1 MTDPSRGTP
10 AASGDDIRPTTAA
23 REGGDAPSKRPRGRE
38 RYPADVVV
46 DAPPASARAAADGL
60 AAGPITQGRLVLAQN
75 ETAAVRPPAQLPPV
89 THTPATTPATS
100 LPAEVP
106 VAAQPPAVAAA
117 VRPATGDPG
126 PAPAET
132 SAAVAPAGRSGRR
145 LVAGGRFEGPL
156 HERSFDEADPVL
168 EARPRPER
176 QRSGSHAAPAVRDR
190 VATGPGPDA
199 APPEPVLRRSRDRST
214 VRRPGPAVMGV
225 LNVTPDS
232 FSDGGRHLDLDAA
245 LTHARTLVSRGAD
258 IVDVGGES
266 TRPGA
271 ARVEPADELRRVL
284 PVVRQ
289 LASEGVRVSID
300 TMNASTAAAAL
311 EAGAEIVNDVS
322 GGLADVD
329 MARVVAESGR
339 TFVVM
344 HWRGRLDGSGHAPS
358 AASRDYDGDVVGTVA
373 DELAARVDDLV
384 ARGVDPSTIVLDPGL
399 GFSKDATQNWQLL
412 AHLDVLGRL
421 GLPVLVAA
429 SRKRFLADLLPE
441 GAPPVDRDP
450 ATAVISVLAAQAD
463 VWGVRVHDVAGTRAA
478 LDVLQAWTE
487 AAAAPRRPARH
498 A

>member
-1 MTDPSRGTP
+1 
-10 AASGDDIRPTTAA
+10 
-23 REGGDAPSKRPRGRE
+23 
-38 RYPADVVV
+38 
-46 DAPPASARAAADGL
+46 
-60 AAGPITQGRLVLAQN
+60 
-75 ETAAVRPPAQLPPV
+75 
-89 THTPATTPATS
+89 
-100 LPAEVP
+100 
-106 VAAQPPAVAAA
+106 
-117 VRPATGDPG
+117 
-126 PAPAET
+126 
-132 SAAVAPAGRSGRR
+132 
-145 LVAGGRFEGPL
+145 
-156 HERSFDEADPVL
+156 
-168 EARPRPER
+168 
-176 QRSGSHAAPAVRDR
+176 
-190 VATGPGPDA
+190 
-199 APPEPVLRRSRDRST
+199 
-214 VRRPGPAVMGV
+214 MGV

-232 FSDGGRHLDLDAA
+232 FSDGGRHLDLEAA
-245 LTHARTLVSRGAD
+245 LAHARALVSLGAD

-271 ARVEPADELRRVL
+271 VRVEPADELRRVL
-284 PVVRQ
+284 PVVRE

-322 GGLADVD
+322 GGLADGD

-344 HWRGRLDGSGHAPS
+344 HWRGRLDGSGHAPA
-358 AASRDYDGDVVGTVA
+358 AASHDYDGDVVGTVA

-384 ARGVDPSTIVLDPGL
+384 ARGVDPSAIVLDPGL
-399 GFSKDATQNWQLL
+399 GFSKDALQNWQLL

>member
-1 MTDPSRGTP
+1 MTDPSSGTP
-10 AASGDDIRPTTAA
+10 AASGDDGRPAAAA
-23 REGGDAPSKRPRGRE
+23 REASGAPTKRPRGRE

-46 DAPPASARAAADGL
+46 DAPPASARAAADEL

-100 LPAEVP
+100 LPAEAP
-106 VAAQPPAVAAA
+106 AGAQPSAAA
-117 VRPATGDPG
+117 AAARPATGDL
-126 PAPAET
+126 APAET
-132 SAAVAPAGRSGRR
+132 AAISAPAARSGRR

-156 HERSFDEADPVL
+156 HERSFDDADPVL

-190 VATGPGPDA
+190 VATGPGSHA

-214 VRRPGPAVMGV
+214 VRRPGPAIMGV

-245 LTHARTLVSRGAD
+245 LAHARTLVAQGAD
-258 IVDVGGES
+258 VVDVGGES

-284 PVVRQ
+284 PVVRE

-344 HWRGRLDGSGHAPS
+344 HWRGRLDGSGHAPA
-358 AASRDYDGDVVGTVA
+358 AASRDYDGDVVGTVT

-399 GFSKDATQNWQLL
+399 GFSKDATHNWQLL

-441 GAPPVDRDP
+441 GAPPIDRDP

>member
-1 MTDPSRGTP
+1 VTDPSSGTP
-10 AASGDDIRPTTAA
+10 AASDDDSRPAAAA
-23 REGGDAPSKRPRGRE
+23 REGGGAPSKRPRGRE

-46 DAPPASARAAADGL
+46 DAPPASARVAADEL
-60 AAGPITQGRLVLAQN
+60 AAGAITQGRLVLAQN

-89 THTPATTPATS
+89 THTPATTSASS
-100 LPAEVP
+100 LPAEAP
-106 VAAQPPAVAAA
+106 AAA
-117 VRPATGDPG
+117 V
-126 PAPAET
+126 
-132 SAAVAPAGRSGRR
+132 RSGRR

-156 HERSFDEADPVL
+156 HERSFDDADPVL

-176 QRSGSHAAPAVRDR
+176 HRSGSHAAPAVRDR
-190 VATGPGPDA
+190 VATGPGSHA

-214 VRRPGPAVMGV
+214 ARRPGPAVMGV

-232 FSDGGRHLDLDAA
+232 FSDGGRHLDVDAA
-245 LTHARTLVSRGAD
+245 LAHARALVAQGAD
-258 IVDVGGES
+258 VVDVGGES

-284 PVVRQ
+284 PVVRE

-344 HWRGRLDGSGHAPS
+344 HWRGRLDGSGHAP
-358 AASRDYDGDVVGTVA
+358 AATSRDYDGDVVGTVA

-384 ARGVDPSTIVLDPGL
+384 ARGVDASTIVLDPGL
-399 GFSKDATQNWQLL
+399 GFSKDALQNWQLL
-412 AHLDVLGRL
+412 AHLDVFGRL

-429 SRKRFLADLLPE
+429 SRKRFLADLLPA

>member
-10 AASGDDIRPTTAA
+10 ATSGDDGRPPAA
-23 REGGDAPSKRPRGRE
+23 AHEVGAVPSKRPRGRE

-46 DAPPASARAAADGL
+46 DAPPASARAAADEL
-60 AAGPITQGRLVLAQN
+60 AVGPITQGRLVLAQN

-89 THTPATTPATS
+89 THTPATTSATS
-100 LPAEVP
+100 LPAE
-106 VAAQPPAVAAA
+106 A
-117 VRPATGDPG
+117 
-126 PAPAET
+126 PAPA
-132 SAAVAPAGRSGRR
+132 VRSGRR

-156 HERSFDEADPVL
+156 HERSFDDADPVL
-168 EARPRPER
+168 EARPRPDR
-176 QRSGSHAAPAVRDR
+176 QRAGSHAAPAVRDR
-190 VATGPGPDA
+190 VATGPGSHA
-199 APPEPVLRRSRDRST
+199 APPAPVLRRSRDRSGA
-214 VRRPGPAVMGV
+214 RRPGPQVMGV

-245 LTHARTLVSRGAD
+245 LAHARALVAQGAD

-271 ARVEPADELRRVL
+271 SRVEPADELRRVL
-284 PVVRQ
+284 PVVRE
-289 LASEGVRVSID
+289 LAAEGVRVSID

-329 MARVVAESGR
+329 MARVAAESGR

-344 HWRGRLDGSGHAPS
+344 HWRGRLDGSGQAPA

-384 ARGVDPSTIVLDPGL
+384 ARGVDPSAIVLDPGL

-412 AHLDVLGRL
+412 AHLDVVGRL

-441 GAPPVDRDP
+441 GAPPTDRDP

-463 VWGVRVHDVAGTRAA
+463 VWGVRVHDVAGTRVA

-487 AAAAPRRPARH
+487 AAVAPRRPARH

>member
-1 MTDPSRGTP
+1 
-10 AASGDDIRPTTAA
+10 
-23 REGGDAPSKRPRGRE
+23 
-38 RYPADVVV
+38 
-46 DAPPASARAAADGL
+46 
-60 AAGPITQGRLVLAQN
+60 
-75 ETAAVRPPAQLPPV
+75 
-89 THTPATTPATS
+89 
-100 LPAEVP
+100 
-106 VAAQPPAVAAA
+106 
-117 VRPATGDPG
+117 
-126 PAPAET
+126 
-132 SAAVAPAGRSGRR
+132 
-145 LVAGGRFEGPL
+145 
-156 HERSFDEADPVL
+156 
-168 EARPRPER
+168 
-176 QRSGSHAAPAVRDR
+176 
-190 VATGPGPDA
+190 
-199 APPEPVLRRSRDRST
+199 
-214 VRRPGPAVMGV
+214 MGV

-232 FSDGGRHLDLDAA
+232 FSDGGRHLDLEAA
-245 LTHARTLVSRGAD
+245 LAHARALVSLGAD

-271 ARVEPADELRRVL
+271 VRVEPADELRRVL
-284 PVVRQ
+284 PVVRE

-329 MARVVAESGR
+329 MARVAAESGR

-344 HWRGRLDGSGHAPS
+344 HWRGRLDGSGHAP
-358 AASRDYDGDVVGTVA
+358 AATSRDYDGDVVGTVA

-384 ARGVDPSTIVLDPGL
+384 ARGVDPSAIVLDPGL
-399 GFSKDATQNWQLL
+399 GFSKDALQNWQLL

>member
-1 MTDPSRGTP
+1 MTDQSSGTP
-10 AASGDDIRPTTAA
+10 AAPRDDRRPAA
-23 REGGDAPSKRPRGRE
+23 ARREGGGAPSKRPRGRE

-46 DAPPASARAAADGL
+46 DAPPASARAAGDDP
-60 AAGPITQGRLVLAQN
+60 AAGPITRGRLVLAQN

-89 THTPATTPATS
+89 THTPATTPATVD
-100 LPAEVP
+100 VP
-106 VAAQPPAVAAA
+106 V
-117 VRPATGDPG
+117 
-126 PAPAET
+126 
-132 SAAVAPAGRSGRR
+132 SRSGRR

-156 HERSFDEADPVL
+156 HERSFDDLGPAV
-168 EARPRPER
+168 EARPRPEG
-176 QRSGSHAAPAVRDR
+176 QRSGSHAAPVVRDR
-190 VATGPGPDA
+190 GATGPGSHA
-199 APPEPVLRRSRDRST
+199 APPERVLRRSRDRSSA
-214 VRRPGPAVMGV
+214 RRPGPAVMGV

-245 LTHARTLVSRGAD
+245 LAHARALVAQGAD
-258 IVDVGGES
+258 VVDVGGES

-271 ARVEPADELRRVL
+271 ARVEPSDELGRVL
-284 PVVRQ
+284 PVVRE
-289 LASEGVRVSID
+289 LAAEGIRVSID
-300 TMNASTAAAAL
+300 TMNASTASAAL

-329 MARVVAESGR
+329 MARVAAESGR

-344 HWRGRLDGSGHAPS
+344 HWRGRLDGSGHTPAS
-358 AASRDYDGDVVGTVA
+358 SRDYDGDVVGTVV
-373 DELAARVDDLV
+373 DELARRVDDLV
-384 ARGVDPSTIVLDPGL
+384 ARGVDASTIVLDPGL

-412 AHLDVLGRL
+412 GHLDALGRL

-450 ATAVISVLAAQAD
+450 ATAVVSVLAAQAD
-463 VWGVRVHDVAGTRAA
+463 VWGVRVHDVAGTRLA

-487 AAAAPRRPARH
+487 AAVAPRRPARH

>member
-1 MTDPSRGTP
+1 MTDPSSGTP
-10 AASGDDIRPTTAA
+10 AASGDDVRPTAAA
-23 REGGDAPSKRPRGRE
+23 REGRGAPSKRPRGRE

-100 LPAEVP
+100 LPVEAP
-106 VAAQPPAVAAA
+106 AAAQPPAVAAA
-117 VRPATGDPG
+117 GRSTTGDL
-126 PAPAET
+126 APAET
-132 SAAVAPAGRSGRR
+132 AETAAPAPRSGRR

-156 HERSFDEADPVL
+156 RERSFDDADPVL

-190 VATGPGPDA
+190 VATGPGSHA
-199 APPEPVLRRSRDRST
+199 APPEPVLRRSRDRSSA
-214 VRRPGPAVMGV
+214 RRPGPAVMGV

-245 LTHARTLVSRGAD
+245 LAHARALVSRGAD

-271 ARVEPADELRRVL
+271 VRVEPADELRRVL
-284 PVVRQ
+284 PVVRE

-329 MARVVAESGR
+329 MARVAAESGR

-344 HWRGRLDGSGHAPS
+344 HWRGRLDGSGHAP
-358 AASRDYDGDVVGTVA
+358 AAAAHEDDGDVVGTVA

-399 GFSKDATQNWQLL
+399 GFSKDALQNWQLL

-441 GAPPVDRDP
+441 GAPPLDRDP

-487 AAAAPRRPARH
+487 AAAPRRPARH